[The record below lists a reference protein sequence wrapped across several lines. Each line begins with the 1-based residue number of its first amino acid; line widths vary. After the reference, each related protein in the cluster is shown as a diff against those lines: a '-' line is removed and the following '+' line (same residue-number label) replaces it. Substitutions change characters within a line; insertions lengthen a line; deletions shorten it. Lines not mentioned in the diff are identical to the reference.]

1 LEASPVSFSIIGIEQ
16 EIQTLRNQCV
26 MLKDV
31 NSQLLQKVK
40 DLELL
45 IQVSF
50 SLSNTLDRDETLESI
65 QKFFKTNFVVDDY
78 TVLLQ
83 TANERELEIVSSYG
97 KVLEKK
103 FSSDDADNLLNRLMH
118 QHSPI
123 YLPDLSGQSEYEFHE
138 LAYEKSGSLLALP
151 LSPEANRSIGVL
163 NLYRKSM
170 NGFSKA
176 EIGQFQYI
184 ATQIASVI
192 DKTILY
198 HHTKELAF
206 TDGLTGIFNRRY
218 FDMRY
223 SREMLRARR
232 YRRNLTVLM
241 IDIDFFKLYNDTLG
255 HLAGDHALRNVA
267 QVLEASLRRA
277 DILCRYG
284 GEEFVVILPE
294 IDGKHGQIVGEK
306 LRRAVLAASFDGEQN
321 LPGKHV
327 TISVG
332 VAAFPEHGET
342 AEDILHKADQA
353 LYAAKA
359 GGRNQ
364 VNVAS

>member
-1 LEASPVSFSIIGIEQ
+1 MEASPVSFSSIGIEQ
-16 EIQTLRNQCV
+16 ELQTLRQRCAVLN
-26 MLKDV
+26 DD
-31 NSQLLQKVK
+31 NAQLLQKVK

-45 IQVSF
+45 LQVSF

-65 QKFFKTNFVVDDY
+65 QKFFKGNFVVDDY

-83 TANERELEIVSSYG
+83 TANENELEIVSSYS
-97 KVLEKK
+97 KVLGKRLAAG
-103 FSSDDADNLLNRLMH
+103 DADNLLYRLIH
-118 QHSPI
+118 KQAPI
-123 YLPDLSGQSEYEFHE
+123 YLADLSGKSEYEFRD
-138 LAYEKSGSLLALP
+138 LAYAKSGSLLALP
-151 LSPEANRSIGVL
+151 LSPEAGRSIGVM
-163 NLYRKSM
+163 NLYRKSRD
-170 NGFSKA
+170 GFNKA
-176 EIGQFQYI
+176 ELAQFEYL

-218 FDMRY
+218 FDLRY
-223 SREMLRARR
+223 AREMLRARR

-241 IDIDFFKLYNDTLG
+241 IDIDHFKLYNDTLG

-267 QVLEASLRRA
+267 QVLESNLRRA

-294 IDGKHGQIVGEK
+294 IDSKHGQIVGDK
-306 LRRAVLAASFDGEQN
+306 LRRAVLAASFDGEEK
-321 LPGKHV
+321 LPQKHLS
-327 TISVG
+327 ISIG
-332 VAAFPEHGET
+332 IAAFPEHGET
-342 AEDILHKADQA
+342 VEGILHKADQA

-364 VNVAS
+364 VNVAA

>member
-1 LEASPVSFSIIGIEQ
+1 
-16 EIQTLRNQCV
+16 
-26 MLKDV
+26 MLNDV

-50 SLSNTLDRDETLESI
+50 SLSNTLDRDETVESI
-65 QKFFKTNFVVDDY
+65 RKFFKTNFVLDDY
-78 TVLLQ
+78 SVLLQ
-83 TANERELEIVSSYG
+83 TANENELEIVSSYT
-97 KVLEKK
+97 KVLGKRL
-103 FSSDDADNLLNRLMH
+103 SSTNSNNLLYRVMH
-118 QHSPI
+118 KHASV
-123 YLPDLSGQSEYEFHE
+123 YLSDLSGKLEYEFQE
-138 LAYEKSGSLLALP
+138 LAYEKVGSLLAIP
-151 LSPEANRSIGVL
+151 LSPETGRSIGVI
-163 NLYRKSM
+163 NLYRKSPD
-170 NGFSKA
+170 GFSKA
-176 EIGQFQYI
+176 EIAQFEYI

-192 DKTILY
+192 DKTILF

-255 HLAGDHALRNVA
+255 HLAGDHALRQVA

-294 IDGKHGQIVGEK
+294 IDGNHGQIVGEK
-306 LRRAVLAASFDGEQN
+306 LRRAVLAASFDGEEKI
-321 LPGKHV
+321 PGKHV

-332 VAAFPEHGET
+332 IAAFPDHGET
-342 AEDILHKADQA
+342 AEAILQKADQA

-359 GGRNQ
+359 RGRNQ
-364 VNVAS
+364 ALVAS